1 MSDQNYN
8 RWLILAAAVIMNLC
22 IGTLY
27 AWSVFA
33 KPLGALFTWAP
44 PALALAFT
52 INHGLSPVAM
62 IGGGF
67 IQDKLGSKTT
77 ITIGGLMFAAG
88 LILTGFLSEGSSI
101 GKLYLTYSTLA
112 GIGGGVVYAGTMA
125 NTVKFFP
132 DKRGLAAGICAAGYG
147 CGAMLMAP
155 IASALIIKYGI
166 LGCFQIL
173 GTVFFIVIALALT
186 VTKRAPA
193 NYTPAGWTPPVT
205 AKTAAATES
214 STWTQMLSQ
223 GIWWVIM
230 IMLYCGA
237 MSGLMVVA
245 HASPIGQL
253 MFDLT
258 PMKAAFFVSVITLA
272 NALGRI
278 GFGALSD
285 KIGRSNTIMLMYVV
299 SALSMLNLTF
309 TSSVAGFVASGVG
322 VGAVFG
328 GFLCLIPPIIADRY
342 GMKNFGVNYGVT
354 FIGFSLAA
362 LSGPL
367 LAAKV
372 RVATGDYNQAFW
384 IALGVNVVGLVF
396 AFIYRTMDNRSTAA
410 KSAQAKKAY
419 AR

>member
-8 RWLILAAAVIMNLC
+8 RWLILAAAVVMNLC

-33 KPLGALFTWAP
+33 KPLGSLFAWAP

-52 INHGLSPVAM
+52 INHGLSPVSM

-77 ITIGGLMFAAG
+77 IVIGGLMFTAG
-88 LILTGFLSEGSSI
+88 LILTGFIAEGSSI
-101 GKLYLTYSTLA
+101 SMLYLSYSTLA
-112 GIGGGVVYAGTMA
+112 GIGGGVVYAGTMG

-155 IASALIIKYGI
+155 IASALIEKYGI
-166 LGCFQIL
+166 LTCFQVL
-173 GTVFFIVIALALT
+173 GTVFFVVIALALT

-193 NYTPAGWTPPVT
+193 NYTPAGWTPPPT
-205 AKTAAATES
+205 SKTQTSANN
-214 STWTQMLSQ
+214 STWTQMISQ

-253 MFDLT
+253 MFDLS
-258 PMKAAFFVSVITLA
+258 PIKAAFFVSIITLA
-272 NALGRI
+272 NAIGRV

-309 TSSVAGFVASGVG
+309 TTSVAGFAVSGIG

-328 GFLCLIPPIIADRY
+328 GFLCLLPPIIGERY
-342 GMKNFGVNYGVT
+342 GLKNFGVNYGVT

-362 LSGPL
+362 LTGPL

-396 AFIYRTMDNRSTAA
+396 AFIYRTMDNKSTAA
-410 KSAQAKKAY
+410 SAAYAKKSLAS
-419 AR
+419 

>member
-1 MSDQNYN
+1 M
-8 RWLILAAAVIMNLC
+8 
-22 IGTLY
+22 
-27 AWSVFA
+27 
-33 KPLGALFTWAP
+33 WAP
-44 PALALAFT
+44 PALSLAFT

-67 IQDKLGSKTT
+67 VQDRLGSKTT
-77 ITIGGLMFAAG
+77 ILFAGLMFTIG
-88 LILTGFLSEGSSI
+88 LIATGFLTSPSI
-101 GKLYLTYSTLA
+101 GWLYLTYSTIA
-112 GIGGGVVYAGTMA
+112 GIGGGAVYAGTMA

-147 CGAMLMAP
+147 CGAMIMAP
-155 IASALIIKYGI
+155 IASMLIINYGI
-166 LGCFQIL
+166 LNCFKIL
-173 GTVFFIVIALALT
+173 GIAFFFIIAICLT
-186 VTKRAPA
+186 FTKSAPTNFA
-193 NYTPAGWTPPVT
+193 PAGWTPPAT
-205 AKTAAATES
+205 AKAQS
-214 STWTQMLSQ
+214 SGNDTMWTKMISE

-272 NALGRI
+272 NAIGRI

-328 GFLCLIPPIIADRY
+328 GFLCLLPPIIGERY

-372 RVATGDYNQAFW
+372 RVATGNYEQAFW

-396 AFIYRTMDNRSTAA
+396 ALIYRTMDKRST
-410 KSAQAKKAY
+410 KY
-419 AR
+419 

>member
-8 RWLILAAAVIMNLC
+8 RWLILVAAVIINLC

-33 KPLGALFTWAP
+33 KPLGALFGWAP
-44 PALALAFT
+44 AALGLAFS

-62 IGGGF
+62 IGGGY
-67 IQDKLGSKTT
+67 IQDKLGSKST
-77 ITIGGLMFAAG
+77 IVVGGLMFTIG
-88 LILTGFLSEGSSI
+88 LVLTGFNSGAI
-101 GKLYLTYSTLA
+101 GTLYLTYSTIA

-166 LGCFQIL
+166 LTCFQIL
-173 GTVFFIVIALALT
+173 GVAFFIIIVLCLS

-193 NYTPAGWTPPVT
+193 GYVPEGWTPPAVSP
-205 AKTAAATES
+205 AKPAGNDVF
-214 STWTQMLSQ
+214 WTKMISE

-230 IMLYCGA
+230 VMLYCGA
-237 MSGLMVVA
+237 MSGLMILA

-253 MFDLT
+253 MFNLT
-258 PMKAAFFVSVITLA
+258 PMKAAFFVSIITLA
-272 NALGRI
+272 NAIGRI
-278 GFGALSD
+278 GFGGLSD
-285 KIGRSNTIMLMYVV
+285 RIGRSNTMMIMYVV
-299 SALSMLNLTF
+299 SAISMLNLTF
-309 TSSVAGFVASGVG
+309 TGSIVGFVASGIG

-328 GFLCLIPPIIADRY
+328 GFMGLMPSIVSERY
-342 GMKNFGVNYGVT
+342 GIKNFGVNYGVT

-367 LAAKV
+367 LAGKV
-372 RVATGDYNQAFW
+372 RAATGDYNQAFW
-384 IALGVNVVGLVF
+384 IALGVNVVGLVAAAIF
-396 AFIYRTMDNRSTAA
+396 RTMDKRATDAYPVAAKAA
-410 KSAQAKKAY
+410 KS
-419 AR
+419 

>member
-33 KPLGALFTWAP
+33 KPLGAQFSWAA

-52 INHGLSPVAM
+52 INHGLSPVSM

-77 ITIGGLMFAAG
+77 IVIGGLMFTAG
-88 LILTGFLSEGSSI
+88 LLLTGFISEGSSI
-101 GKLYLTYSTLA
+101 GVLYLSYSALA

-166 LGCFQIL
+166 LVCFQIL
-173 GTVFFIVIALALT
+173 GSVFFVVIALALT

-193 NYTPAGWTPPVT
+193 NYAPAGWTPPPT
-205 AKTAAATES
+205 ARTRTS
-214 STWTQMLSQ
+214 SEDNTWTQMISQ

-253 MFDLT
+253 MFNLT
-258 PMKAAFFVSVITLA
+258 PMKAAFFVSIITLA
-272 NALGRI
+272 NALGRV

-285 KIGRSNTIMLMYVV
+285 RIGRSNTIMLMYVV

-309 TSSVAGFVASGVG
+309 TTSVPGFVASGIG

-328 GFLCLIPPIIADRY
+328 GFLCLLPPIIGERY

-396 AFIYRTMDNRSTAA
+396 AFIYRTMDNKSTAA
-410 KSAQAKKAY
+410 DSAYVKKSY